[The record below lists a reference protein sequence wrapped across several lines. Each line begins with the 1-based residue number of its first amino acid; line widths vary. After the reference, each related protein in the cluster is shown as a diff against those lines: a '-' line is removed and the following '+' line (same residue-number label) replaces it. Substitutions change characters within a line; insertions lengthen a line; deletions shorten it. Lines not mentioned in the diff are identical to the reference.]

1 MKRNLTKSDFHRER
15 FRNAFMKMELVF
27 AFFFIGVVTLT
38 AGMGTSDLFSPEMH
52 VQERTVTGIVRD
64 QGGVPLPGVS
74 VVVKGTTTGTST
86 DSNGQFR
93 LVIPADAEVLV
104 FSYVGMVSSEITIE
118 NQVTFEVTLSE
129 DTVLMEDLVVIG
141 YGIARRADLT
151 GAVSVVEER
160 NLNRGVFS
168 SPAEL
173 LQGKVPGLN
182 ITRSGDPAETP
193 SITLRGPSTLR
204 SGAAMEPF
212 YVIDGVPGASIQAI
226 APGDIVRIDILRD
239 ASSTAI
245 YGSRAANGVIMVT
258 TRRPAAG
265 ESYISY
271 DGYTSVETI
280 ANSYTMLTGDELRS
294 YLSAIDRQP
303 DDDDGSNINWQDEVL
318 RNGISQ
324 NHNLSMGGSFGE
336 SRYSASINY
345 FNNQGIIKSS
355 SRERLT
361 GRLSMEHSLLNERA
375 VIGLNLSVTE
385 TKDDRVLTQVYQN
398 MLRYLP
404 TRGIYNPDGGYYEN
418 LQYSMYHNP
427 VGLINNDIIEN
438 NSRNLLTNMT
448 LNVNLF
454 EGLTYNG
461 SLAYQNT
468 DMKNNTYHKIASS
481 YLPGLGGYAIRNNYV
496 DDFVQFEN
504 YLTYQNTYGSHNITL
519 LGGYSWQENSFGDG
533 FQAANSNFISDD
545 LTYHNFQVGSSPDRV
560 SETDRFGTTVVR
572 SLRMISLYSRLNYNF
587 DDRYLVQVTVRRD
600 GSSAFGE
607 LNRWANFPAASFA
620 WRITGEPFMENQQ
633 LFHDLK
639 LRLGY
644 GISGN
649 SLGFDPMI
657 ARLKYGLVGT
667 TFIGGETIRAVGVT
681 QNANPNLKW
690 ETTSVI
696 NLGIDFAFL
705 ENRIN
710 GVIEVY
716 DKKTTDLIW
725 NYPVRTPPYLYP
737 NILANV
743 GEIDNRGIEFQLNAV
758 AINSGRFQWTTS
770 FNISHNRNEV
780 VKLSSDEFE
789 TPERGINAGGVG
801 GVGQSGN
808 PLQIIKEGYP
818 LGTFYVRKWAGR
830 DDDGVSMFY
839 DIDGVPQYTVT
850 VDDFYIFGSA
860 QPDFIYGWSNSFSFG
875 NLDLSFFLRGV
886 SGNTIMNATLAGLN
900 NPINATRN
908 NIPRFTLDEPVTD
921 YNSFFQSDRYLEN
934 GSYLRMDNATIG
946 YTFNL
951 TRYGLNSARL
961 YITGNNLFII
971 TNYRGIDPE
980 INMGGITPGIDAY
993 NFYPMT
999 RSFMLGLNVGF

>member
-1 MKRNLTKSDFHRER
+1 MQAQD
-15 FRNAFMKMELVF
+15 
-27 AFFFIGVVTLT
+27 
-38 AGMGTSDLFSPEMH
+38 
-52 VQERTVTGIVRD
+52 RTVTGTVRD
-64 QGGVPLPGVS
+64 HNEIPLPGVS
-74 VVVKGTTTGTST
+74 VVVKGTTIGTST
-86 DSNGQFR
+86 HTNGQFS

-104 FSYVGMVSSEITIE
+104 FSYVGMATIEIAIE
-118 NQVTFEVTLSE
+118 NQVTFNVTLSE

-141 YGIARRADLT
+141 YGIARKADLT

-160 NLNRGVFS
+160 DLNRGVYS

-173 LQGKVPGLN
+173 LQGRVPGLN
-182 ITRSGDPAETP
+182 ITRSGDPAGAT

-204 SGAAMEPF
+204 TGAAMEPF

-226 APGDIVRIDILRD
+226 APSDIVRIDVLRD

-245 YGSRAANGVIMVT
+245 YGSRAANGVIMIT
-258 TRRPAAG
+258 TRRPSAG
-265 ESYISY
+265 ESYITY
-271 DGYTSVETI
+271 NGYTSVETI

-294 YLSAIDRQP
+294 YLSAMDRQP
-303 DDDDGSNINWQDEVL
+303 DDDDGSNIIWQDEVL
-318 RNGISQ
+318 RSGISH
-324 NHNLSMGGSFGE
+324 NHNLSMGGAIGN
-336 SRYSASINY
+336 SRYSASVNY
-345 FNNQGIIKSS
+345 FNNQGIIRSS
-355 SRERLT
+355 SRDRLT
-361 GRLSMEHSLLNERA
+361 GRLSMEHSMLNERA
-375 VIGLNLSVTE
+375 TLGMNLSVTQTTDE
-385 TKDDRVLTQVYQN
+385 RVLQQVYQN

-427 VGLINNDIIEN
+427 VGLIDNDIIEN
-438 NSRNLLTNMT
+438 NSTNLLTNLT

-454 EGLTYNG
+454 EGLTFNG

-468 DMKNNTYHKIASS
+468 DRKNNTYHKIASS
-481 YLPGLGGYAIRNNYV
+481 YLPGLGGYAIRNNYA
-496 DDFVQFEN
+496 DDFTQFEN
-504 YLTYQNTYGSHNITL
+504 YLTYQNAFGRHNITL
-519 LGGYSWQENSFGDG
+519 LGGYSWQENTFGDG

-560 SETDRFGTTVVR
+560 SEADRFGTTVVR
-572 SLRMISLYSRLNYNF
+572 SLRMISIYSRLNYNF
-587 DDRYLVQVTVRRD
+587 DDRYLLQVTLRRD

-620 WRITGEPFMENQQ
+620 WRITGEPFMQNQQ
-633 LFHDLK
+633 IFNDLK

-644 GISGN
+644 GLSGN

-705 ENRIN
+705 DNRIN

-716 DKKTTDLIW
+716 NKKTTDLIW

-743 GEIDNRGIEFQLNAV
+743 GEIDNRGIEFQVNSAAV
-758 AINSGRFQWTTS
+758 RTGRFQWTTS

-808 PLQIIKEGYP
+808 PLQLIKEGYP

-830 DDDGVSMFY
+830 DDNGVSMFY

-850 VDDFYIFGSA
+850 VDDFYTFGNA
-860 QPDFIYGWSNSFSFG
+860 QPDFTYGWSNNLTYG

-900 NPINATRN
+900 NPNNATRN
-908 NIPRFTLDEPVTD
+908 NIPRFTLDEPITD
-921 YNSFFQSDRYLEN
+921 YNSFFQSDRYLES
-934 GSYLRMDNATIG
+934 GSYLRLDNATIG
-946 YTFNL
+946 YTFGL
-951 TRYGLNSARL
+951 TGYGISSARL
-961 YITGNNLFII
+961 YVTGNNLFII

-980 INMGGITPGIDAY
+980 ISLGGITPGIDAY
-993 NFYPMT
+993 NYYPMT
-999 RSFMLGLNVGF
+999 RSFMMGLNVTF